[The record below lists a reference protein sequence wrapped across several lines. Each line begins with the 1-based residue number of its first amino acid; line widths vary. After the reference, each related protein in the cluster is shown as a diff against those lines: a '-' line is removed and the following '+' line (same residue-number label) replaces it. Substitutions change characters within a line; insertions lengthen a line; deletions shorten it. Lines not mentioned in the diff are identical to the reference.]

1 MRQQIGI
8 GPDTPIVL
16 FVAALDAAHHFKGAA
31 LFLEAAAKFLKSD
44 KDTHFALIGDG
55 DLKSSLMRQAQ
66 TLGIGERAHFLG
78 NIPNQQLP
86 PYYAAAD
93 VTVLPS
99 SPPESFGMVLIES
112 MACGTSVIA
121 SDIAGVRSVVN
132 HGVDGLLMRHGDG
145 DDLVAQL
152 QKMVGDANLRHRMG
166 LAGRAKVERKY
177 AWEQVCAKLSAMY
190 HEIQHT

>member
-1 MRQQIGI
+1 MAA
-8 GPDTPIVL
+8 
-16 FVAALDAAHHFKGAA
+16 VAQL
-31 LFLEAAAKFLKSD
+31 LKSD
-44 KDTHFALIGDG
+44 KGGIDAHFVLIGDG
-55 DLKSSLMRQAQ
+55 DLKISLIRQAQ
-66 TLGIGERAHFLG
+66 SLGVGERTHFLG

-112 MACGTSVIA
+112 MACGTPVIA

-152 QKMVGDANLRHRMG
+152 QKMVIDAKLRQSMA

-177 AWEQVCAKLSAMY
+177 AWEKVCAKLSAMY